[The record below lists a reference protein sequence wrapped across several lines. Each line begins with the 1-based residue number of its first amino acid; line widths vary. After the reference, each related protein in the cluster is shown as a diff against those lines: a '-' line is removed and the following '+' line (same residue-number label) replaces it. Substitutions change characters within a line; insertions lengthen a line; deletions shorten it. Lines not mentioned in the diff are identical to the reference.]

1 MTGSRKD
8 IQIQNARME
17 ARLNYFNTAP
27 SDIQEKLALD
37 AAFWRDANVAS
48 GTAVRS
54 PRSPALPE
62 NKPFLPSRCAP
73 CAL

>member
-1 MTGSRKD
+1 MTDLRKD
-8 IQIQNARME
+8 IRAQNARME

-27 SDIQEKLALD
+27 SDIQDKLALD
-37 AAFWRDANVAS
+37 AASWRDVNVAS
-48 GTAVRS
+48 GTVSPS
-54 PRSPALPE
+54 PRSPILPE